1 MPMRGY
7 KAVFRSGPEDRVTE
21 WINERVQA
29 IRLCLESHLPE
40 AAITLIYSGIDTIGL
55 LDAPAGQL
63 YATQES
69 FLNWTERYVVP
80 LLRTIDGEHVGAL
93 VLYSAR
99 CGILHVSSPISKLA
113 REGKAREIW
122 YEFRAGTG
130 GHPLALPNRP
140 ELQLVIELEA
150 LEGAFRDGCK
160 AFLSD
165 LKAEQARFEKA
176 VERAQELLWWGI
188 GSMMSDE
195 EVDAHLA
202 ARRTKQQ

>member
-80 LLRTIDGEHVGAL
+80 LLRTIDGATASPKASSTVARTTVFHYKGRDADPQKVG
-93 VLYSAR
+93 R
-99 CGILHVSSPISKLA
+99 
-113 REGKAREIW
+113 
-122 YEFRAGTG
+122 
-130 GHPLALPNRP
+130 
-140 ELQLVIELEA
+140 
-150 LEGAFRDGCK
+150 
-160 AFLSD
+160 
-165 LKAEQARFEKA
+165 
-176 VERAQELLWWGI
+176 
-188 GSMMSDE
+188 
-195 EVDAHLA
+195 
-202 ARRTKQQ
+202 